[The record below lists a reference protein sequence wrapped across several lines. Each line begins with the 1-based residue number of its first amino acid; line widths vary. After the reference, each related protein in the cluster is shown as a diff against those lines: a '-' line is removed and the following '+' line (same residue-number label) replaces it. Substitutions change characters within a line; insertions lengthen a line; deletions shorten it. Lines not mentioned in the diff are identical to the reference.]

1 MQDGSAERGA
11 ALVEFAVVLPFLLML
26 VIGIIEFGRAYNTQL
41 SLQSAARE
49 GARALAL
56 GNSSTAVTA
65 RVGAA
70 TPVAVDQVTQV
81 PCTTA
86 GGSASVTVRE
96 SFEFG
101 IPFVPLGARTLEA
114 TGVMRCGL

>member
-1 MQDGSAERGA
+1 MSAANTRIA
-11 ALVEFAVVLPFLLML
+11 RVALVVFATALH
-26 VIGIIEFGRAYNTQL
+26 GCTRGDRAD
-41 SLQSAARE
+41 A
-49 GARALAL
+49 
-56 GNSSTAVTA
+56 SS
-65 RVGAA
+65 A

-81 PCTTA
+81 PCSTA

-101 IPFVPLGARTLEA
+101 IPFVPIGARTLEA